1 VASRGD
7 APAARAAAPVPRA
20 RRPPSGALASLP
32 SLVIVLV
39 EPSEPGNVGAVAR
52 VLLNL
57 GAGALRLV
65 VADRRRR
72 ARLVGA
78 SARARARHARP
89 LLAAA
94 TFHRDLRGALAD
106 VERACAFSARS
117 GRFRA
122 PRGTLEEVAHDWA
135 GAAARR
141 ALVFG
146 NETAGLSAADVAL
159 CADLVAI
166 PAGGADPVL
175 NLSHA
180 VAIALWEFARAR
192 GGHVAPPN
200 RHAPPRAATVAERA
214 ALRADYDAL
223 LVELGFPRRALG
235 DLHGRI
241 LRRLT
246 ELLDRA
252 GGEHADASMLRG
264 LAVAIRRRL
273 AAAPAAS
280 AAAETGS
287 KAPAA
292 GRTGSSGSRG
302 RRPSRSERGAAPRS
316 RAPSGSRAAPRA

>member
-1 VASRGD
+1 VTPRGD
-7 APAARAAAPVPRA
+7 APAARAAA
-20 RRPPSGALASLP
+20 LASL
-32 SLVIVLV
+32 VVVLV

-57 GAGALRLV
+57 GAGELRLV

-122 PRGTLEEVAHDWA
+122 PRGTLEAVARDW
-135 GAAARR
+135 
-141 ALVFG
+141 
-146 NETAGLSAADVAL
+146 
-159 CADLVAI
+159 
-166 PAGGADPVL
+166 AGGADPVL

-192 GGHVAPPN
+192 VGHVAPPN
-200 RHAPPRAATVAERA
+200 RHAPPRAATVTERD

-273 AAAPAAS
+273 AAAPAVSLPAG
-280 AAAETGS
+280 TGAT
-287 KAPAA
+287 APAA

-316 RAPSGSRAAPRA
+316 RAPAR

>member
-1 VASRGD
+1 MAPRGE
-7 APAARAAAPVPRA
+7 APAARTAPPASPVP
-20 RRPPSGALASLP
+20 SGPLASLP
-32 SLVIVLV
+32 SLIIVLV

-52 VLLNL
+52 ILLNL
-57 GAGALRLV
+57 GAGELRLV

-94 TFHRDLRGALAD
+94 TFHRDLRSALAD

-122 PRGTLEEVAHDWA
+122 PRGTLDAVADDYA
-135 GAAARR
+135 GAGGRR

-146 NETAGLSAADVAL
+146 NETAGLRAADVAL

-200 RHAPPRAATVAERA
+200 RHAPPRAASVAERA
-214 ALRADYDAL
+214 ALRVDYDAL

-264 LAVAIRRRL
+264 LAVAIRCRL
-273 AAAPAAS
+273 AAVPAKSLS
-280 AAAETGS
+280 AGTGS
-287 KAPAA
+287 TAPAA

-302 RRPSRSERGAAPRS
+302 RRPLRSARGAAPRS
-316 RAPSGSRAAPRA
+316 RAPARSPAAPRA

>member
-1 VASRGD
+1 LNGRSGL
-7 APAARAAAPVPRA
+7 PAARVAAPADPA
-20 RRPPSGALASLP
+20 REAPLAP
-32 SLVIVLV
+32 LVVVLV
-39 EPSEPGNVGAVAR
+39 EPTEPGNVGAVAR

-57 GAGALRLV
+57 GARELRLV

-78 SARARARHARP
+78 AARARACHARP

-94 TFHRDLRGALAD
+94 TFHGDLRSALAD
-106 VERACAFSARS
+106 VTRACAFSART

-122 PRGTLEEVAHDWA
+122 PRSSLDTVARESVAD
-135 GAAARR
+135 GGRR

-146 NETAGLSAADVAL
+146 NEAAGLTAADVAL

-166 PAGGADPVL
+166 PAGGPDPVL

-180 VAIALWEFARAR
+180 VALALWEFARAR
-192 GGHVAPPN
+192 AAQVEPAARRAP
-200 RHAPPRAATVAERA
+200 ARAATAEERA

-246 ELLDRA
+246 DLLDRA

-273 AAAPAAS
+273 AGSTGPAAD
-280 AAAETGS
+280 
-287 KAPAA
+287 
-292 GRTGSSGSRG
+292 RTGSSGSRG
-302 RRPSRSERGAAPRS
+302 TRPSRSRRAAPPRS
-316 RAPSGSRAAPRA
+316 RAARSKAAPRA

>member
-1 VASRGD
+1 VAPRGE
-7 APAARAAAPVPRA
+7 APAARTAASAKLA
-20 RRPPSGALASLP
+20 RPAPSGALAS
-32 SLVIVLV
+32 VVVVLV

-78 SARARARHARP
+78 PARARARHARP

-122 PRGTLEEVAHDWA
+122 PRGTLDAVAHDYA
-135 GAAARR
+135 GACGRR

-146 NETAGLSAADVAL
+146 NETAGLSAADVEI

-192 GGHVAPPN
+192 GGHVAPQN
-200 RHAPPRAATVAERA
+200 RHAPPRTATVAERD
-214 ALRADYDAL
+214 ALRSDYDAL
-223 LVELGFPRRALG
+223 LVLLGFPRRALG

-280 AAAETGS
+280 AAAGTGA
-287 KAPAA
+287 KAPVA

-302 RRPSRSERGAAPRS
+302 RRPSRSQRGAAPRS
-316 RAPSGSRAAPRA
+316 RAPAGSRAAPRA

>member
-1 VASRGD
+1 VALRGE
-7 APAARAAAPVPRA
+7 APAARAAAPAKPASRA
-20 RRPPSGALASLP
+20 PSGPLAP
-32 SLVIVLV
+32 LVVVLV

-78 SARARARHARP
+78 PARARARHARP

-122 PRGTLEEVAHDWA
+122 PRGTLEEVARDWA
-135 GAAARR
+135 GGAVRR

-273 AAAPAAS
+273 AAAPA
-280 AAAETGS
+280 T
-287 KAPAA
+287 APAA

-316 RAPSGSRAAPRA
+316 RAPAGSRAAPRA

>member
-1 VASRGD
+1 MQARAEPRSAPPPDRA
-7 APAARAAAPVPRA
+7 APAPALPV
-20 RRPPSGALASLP
+20 
-32 SLVIVLV
+32 VVLV
-39 EPSEPGNVGAVAR
+39 EPTEPGNVGAVAR

-57 GAGALRLV
+57 GASDLRLV
-65 VADRRRR
+65 VAERKRRSK
-72 ARLVGA
+72 LVGA
-78 SARARARHARP
+78 TAQARARHARP

-94 TFHRDLRGALAD
+94 TFHRDLRAALAD

-122 PRGTLEEVAHDWA
+122 PRGTLASITRDYA
-135 GAAARR
+135 DAARR
-141 ALVFG
+141 DGGAGRRAFVFG
-146 NETAGLSAADVAL
+146 SETAGLSAQHVLL

-180 VAIALWEFARAR
+180 VAIALWECARASGR
-192 GGHVAPPN
+192 QVEPPA

-241 LRRLT
+241 LRRLV
-246 ELLDRA
+246 EMVDRA

-264 LAVAIRRRL
+264 LAVAIRRRV
-273 AAAPAAS
+273 AGAGGGAGAVRGA
-280 AAAETGS
+280 T
-287 KAPAA
+287 APAA
-292 GRTGSSGSRG
+292 GRRGSSGSRG
-302 RRPSRSERGAAPRS
+302 TRPSRSKGAAAPRS
-316 RAPSGSRAAPRA
+316 RARPPRPAPRA